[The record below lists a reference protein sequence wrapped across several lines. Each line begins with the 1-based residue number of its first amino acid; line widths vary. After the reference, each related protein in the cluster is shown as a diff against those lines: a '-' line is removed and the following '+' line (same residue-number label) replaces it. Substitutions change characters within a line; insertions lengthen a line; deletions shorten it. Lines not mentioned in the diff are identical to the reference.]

1 MTPLVFTV
9 TNAGLALLN
18 RAQLGQA
25 VDLTVAKVALSSRNF
40 VVAPTLTDLP
50 DEVRRLD
57 TVTGADVGDNVTH
70 MVVRDNDAIGYD
82 VRGVGII
89 LANGTLFAAYAQ
101 PALLVQKS
109 PAASLNLVIDIAMSN
124 VVSAALTFGN
134 ANFLY
139 PPATTDTKGV
149 VELAT
154 DAEADAGTPGP
165 LAITAR
171 QLKRAIDAVLDMVS
185 EALEGFSRRTIFG
198 AGLVSGGGDLTANR
212 TLTVTAATGAET
224 RAGTRLDL
232 AVTPAGLA
240 AAGADYV
247 VAQDLGSPGYR
258 VFASGH
264 KECWGSTYLPAG
276 STVNVPLPT
285 AHDTYCIPAGT
296 CSIEQD
302 EASIGAL
309 NASAAGF
316 DLRNRNP
323 KATTFYWHT
332 KGR

>member
-18 RAQLGQA
+18 QAQLGQA
-25 VDLTVAKVALSSRNF
+25 VDLTVAEVALSDRAF
-40 VVAPTLTDLP
+40 IAAPTLTDLP
-50 DEVRRLD
+50 DEVRRLA

-70 MVVRDNDAIGYD
+70 MVVRDNDAVGYD
-82 VRGVGII
+82 VRGIGII
-89 LANGTLFAAYAQ
+89 LADGTLFAAYAQ

-109 PAASLNLVIDIAMSN
+109 PASSLNLVIDIAMSN
-124 VVSAALTFGN
+124 GVAAPLTFGD
-134 ANFLY
+134 ANFLL

-154 DAEADAGTPGP
+154 DGEADAGTPGP

-212 TLTVTAATGAET
+212 TLTVSAASGVET

-232 AVTPAGLA
+232 AVTPASLA

-247 VAQDLGSPGYR
+247 VAQDLGTPGYR
-258 VFASGH
+258 VWSSGH
-264 KECWGSTYLPAG
+264 KECWGETFLGPDA
-276 STVNVPLPT
+276 TVNVPLPT
-285 AHDTYCIPAGT
+285 PHEAYCIPTGN
-296 CSIEQD
+296 CSIDQD
-302 EASIGAL
+302 EASIGPKSA
-309 NASAAGF
+309 NAAGF
-316 DLRNRNP
+316 TLLNNNP